1 MGSSPIRTIFFIAFK
16 LATEPGRSYIYL
28 QLVSCLIR
36 LAVRTPRCG
45 RGNPGSNPGLDIFL
59 YISRFI
65 LEFNELYN
73 RRGEFAESPSSSV
86 GRAPAF

>member
-1 MGSSPIRTIFFIAFK
+1 MGSSPIRTI
-16 LATEPGRSYIYL
+16 
-28 QLVSCLIR
+28 LVFECAVFCKGELSVVYPKVVNCLIR

-59 YISRFI
+59 DLLGAFFEFSDSR
-65 LEFNELYN
+65 NGRVELSV
-73 RRGEFAESPSSSV
+73 SPSSSV